1 MHILNKNLNNFKNVN
16 FFIYLYNFGSKN
28 LPKVI
33 SVPAKTVRYL
43 LCFPIMLTAHSGACT
58 LIHWPQQYQ
67 PLGGNSTRLESH
79 VEN

>member
-43 LCFPIMLTAHSGACT
+43 LCFPSMLTAHSGACT
-58 LIHWPQQYQ
+58 LIHWPQ
-67 PLGGNSTRLESH
+67 NISH
-79 VEN
+79 WEATAPD